1 MSVEAKSTWSLRAI
15 SCGVVLVVH
24 LVAGGPLAA
33 EPLQTATP
41 HVAAVGLTVSDLDRS
56 IAFFTGLL
64 DFREVGERLELAGSE
79 FEHLTGVFGARARM
93 ATVCLGTECLEL
105 TDFIAPEGRP
115 IPPDSRSND
124 RWFQHV
130 AIVVS
135 DMPRAYARLAAAGV
149 EHVST
154 APQRLPDW
162 NPAAGGIVAFYFRDG
177 DEHNLELIAYPPG
190 KGDPRWQSHE
200 RLYLGI
206 DHTAI
211 AVADSGRSLAFWRDA
226 IGLEVAGGAENWGPE
241 QEHLN
246 QVFGARLAITG
257 LRGAPAAG
265 VPGIGLEFLE
275 YLSPSNGRP
284 SPADLAAN
292 DLAHWYV
299 RVAVANPGELAR
311 AARTAG
317 GSWISPGAVELSVGA
332 QGHRTGA
339 LVRDPDGHGLLLT
352 AP

>member
-1 MSVEAKSTWSLRAI
+1 MFMAA
-15 SCGVVLVVH
+15 
-24 LVAGGPLAA
+24 AGQLLAAPLAA
-33 EPLQTATP
+33 APP
-41 HVAAVGLTVSDLDRS
+41 HVAAVGLTVSDLDS
-56 IAFFTGLL
+56 SVAFFTGLL
-64 DFREVGERLELAGSE
+64 DFREVGERVELAGDE
-79 FEHLTGVFGARARM
+79 FEHLTGVFGARARR

-105 TDFIAPEGRP
+105 TDYAAPEGRP

-124 RWFQHV
+124 LWFQHV

-162 NPAAGGIVAFYFRDG
+162 NPAAGGIVAFYFRDA
-177 DEHNLELIAYPPG
+177 DEHNLELIAYPKG
-190 KGDPRWQSHE
+190 KGDARWQEKE
-200 RLYLGI
+200 RLFLGI

-211 AVADSGRSLAFWRDA
+211 AVADSARSLAFWRDA
-226 IGLEVAGGAENWGPE
+226 VGLEVGGGAENWGVE

-257 LRGAPAAG
+257 LHGTPAAG

-275 YLSPSNGRP
+275 YLSPANGRP
-284 SPADLAAN
+284 APRDLLSD

-299 RVAVANPGELAR
+299 RVAVDDPGGLAR
-311 AARTAG
+311 AARGAG
-317 GSWISPGAVELSVGA
+317 GRWVSPGAV
-332 QGHRTGA
+332 A
-339 LVRDPDGHGLLLT
+339 LPAAAPGSRSASLLRDPDGHGLLLT

>member
-1 MSVEAKSTWSLRAI
+1 MNLRRMRTGSLRARLL
-15 SCGVVLVVH
+15 GVVFVV
-24 LVAGGPLAA
+24 LMPAAGVLAA
-33 EPLQTATP
+33 APVRSVQP

-56 IAFFTGLL
+56 VAFFTGLL
-64 DFREVGERLELAGSE
+64 DFREVGERVELAGTE
-79 FEHLTGVFGARARM
+79 FEHLTGVFGARARI

-105 TDFIAPEGRP
+105 TDYLAPEGRP

-135 DMPRAYARLAAAGV
+135 DMPLAYARLLAAGV

-190 KGDPRWQSHE
+190 KGDPRWQSKE

-211 AVADSGRSLAFWRDA
+211 AVSDSTRSLAFWRDA
-226 IGLEVAGGAENWGPE
+226 IGFEVAGGAENWGPE
-241 QEHLN
+241 QERLN

-275 YLSPSNGRP
+275 YLAPPSGRP
-284 SPADLAAN
+284 APADLAAN

-299 RVAVANPGELAR
+299 RLDVDDPGGLAR
-311 AARTAG
+311 SARIAG
-317 GSWISPGAVELSVGA
+317 GRWISPGAVALAADAPGF
-332 QGHRTGA
+332 RTGA